1 MKKIINNLFIAGFVF
16 YVLVVVGEILFKYST
31 PLQLFGNREYFRSV
45 NLIPFNDIIN
55 GNFNKLDII
64 GNVILFIPLGIY
76 LNIINP
82 TSKISNNIC
91 IIIGTSLAFECI
103 QYILGLGATD
113 TTDIITNSV
122 GGLIGIGIY
131 TVIEKLFKNKVKV
144 KNFVTICSTVVMVF
158 VGILLTGIVMYN

>member
-1 MKKIINNLFIAGFVF
+1 MKKTINNLFIAGFIF
-16 YVLVVVGEILFKYST
+16 YVLVVVWQILFKYST

-82 TSKISNNIC
+82 TSKISNNIY
-91 IIIGTSLAFECI
+91 IIIGTSLGFECI

-113 TTDIITNSV
+113 TTDIITNTV

-158 VGILLTGIVMYN
+158 VGILITGIVMYN

>member
-1 MKKIINNLFIAGFVF
+1 MKKIINNLFIAGFIF
-16 YVLVVVGEILFKYST
+16 YVLFVVWQILFKYST

-45 NLIPFNDIIN
+45 NIIPFNDIIN
-55 GNFNKLDII
+55 GNFNKLDIV

-82 TSKISNNIC
+82 TSKISNNIY
-91 IIIGTSLAFECI
+91 IIIGTSLGFECI

-131 TVIEKLFKNKVKV
+131 KVIEKLFKNKAKV

-158 VGILLTGIVMYN
+158 VGILITGIVMYN

>member
-1 MKKIINNLFIAGFVF
+1 MKKTINNLFIAGFIF
-16 YVLVVVGEILFKYST
+16 YVLVVVWQILFKYST

-55 GNFNKLDII
+55 GNFNKLDIV

-82 TSKISNNIC
+82 TSKISNNIY

-103 QYILGLGATD
+103 QYILGLGSTD
-113 TTDIITNSV
+113 TTDIITNTV

-158 VGILLTGIVMYN
+158 VGILITGIVMYN

>member
-1 MKKIINNLFIAGFVF
+1 MKKIINNLFIAGFIF
-16 YVLVVVGEILFKYST
+16 YVLFVVWQILFKYST

-45 NLIPFNDIIN
+45 NIIPFNDIIN
-55 GNFNKLDII
+55 GNFNKLDIV

-82 TSKISNNIC
+82 TSKISNNIY
-91 IIIGTSLAFECI
+91 IIIGTSLSFECI

-131 TVIEKLFKNKVKV
+131 KVIEKLFKNKVKV

-158 VGILLTGIVMYN
+158 VGILITGIVMYN

>member
-1 MKKIINNLFIAGFVF
+1 MKKTINNLFIAGFIF
-16 YVLVVVGEILFKYST
+16 YVLVVVWQILFKYST

-91 IIIGTSLAFECI
+91 IIIGTSLVFECI

-113 TTDIITNSV
+113 TTDIITNTV

-158 VGILLTGIVMYN
+158 VGTLLTGIVMYN

>member
-1 MKKIINNLFIAGFVF
+1 MKKTINNLFIAGFIF
-16 YVLVVVGEILFKYST
+16 YVLFVVWQILFKYSS
-31 PLQLFGNREYFRSV
+31 PLHLFGNREYFRSV
-45 NLIPFNDIIN
+45 NIIPFNDIIN
-55 GNFNKLDII
+55 GNFNKLDIV

-82 TSKISNNIC
+82 TSKISNNIY
-91 IIIGTSLAFECI
+91 IIIGTSLTFECI

-113 TTDIITNSV
+113 TTDIITNTV

-131 TVIEKLFKNKVKV
+131 AVIEKLFKNKVKV

-158 VGILLTGIVMYN
+158 VGILITGIVMYN

>member
-1 MKKIINNLFIAGFVF
+1 MKKIINNLFIAGFIF
-16 YVLVVVGEILFKYST
+16 YVLFVVWQILFKYST

-45 NLIPFNDIIN
+45 NIIPFNDIIN
-55 GNFNKLDII
+55 GNFNKLDIV

-82 TSKISNNIC
+82 TSKISNNIY
-91 IIIGTSLAFECI
+91 IIIGTSLGFECI

-131 TVIEKLFKNKVKV
+131 KVIEKLFKNKVKV

-158 VGILLTGIVMYN
+158 VGILITGIVMYN

>member
-1 MKKIINNLFIAGFVF
+1 MKKIINNLFIAGFIF
-16 YVLVVVGEILFKYST
+16 YVLFVVWQILFKYST

-45 NLIPFNDIIN
+45 NIIPFNDIIN
-55 GNFNKLDII
+55 GNFNKLDIV

-82 TSKISNNIC
+82 TSKISNNIY
-91 IIIGTSLAFECI
+91 IIIGTSLGFECI

-131 TVIEKLFKNKVKV
+131 KVIEKLFKNKVKV
-144 KNFVTICSTVVMVF
+144 KNFVTICSTVVMIF
-158 VGILLTGIVMYN
+158 VGILITGIVMYN

>member
-1 MKKIINNLFIAGFVF
+1 MKKTINNLFIAGFIF
-16 YVLVVVGEILFKYST
+16 YVLFVVWQILFKYST

-45 NLIPFNDIIN
+45 NIIPFNDIIN
-55 GNFNKLDII
+55 GNFNKLDIV

-82 TSKISNNIC
+82 TSKISNNIY
-91 IIIGTSLAFECI
+91 IIIGTSLGFECI

-113 TTDIITNSV
+113 TTDIITNTV

-131 TVIEKLFKNKVKV
+131 TVIEKLFKNKAKV

-158 VGILLTGIVMYN
+158 VGILITGIVMYN

>member
-1 MKKIINNLFIAGFVF
+1 MKKIINNLFIAGFIF
-16 YVLVVVGEILFKYST
+16 YVLFVVWQILFKYST

-45 NLIPFNDIIN
+45 NIIPFNDIIN
-55 GNFNKLDII
+55 GNFNKLDIV

-82 TSKISNNIC
+82 TSKISNNIY
-91 IIIGTSLAFECI
+91 IIIGISLGFECI

-158 VGILLTGIVMYN
+158 VGILITGIVMYN

>member
-16 YVLVVVGEILFKYST
+16 YVLVVVWQILFKYSS

-55 GNFNKLDII
+55 GNFNKLDIV
-64 GNVILFIPLGIY
+64 GNIILFIPLGIY

-82 TSKISNNIC
+82 TSKIANNIC
-91 IIIGTSLAFECI
+91 IIIGTSLGFECI

-113 TTDIITNSV
+113 TTDIITNTV

-131 TVIEKLFKNKVKV
+131 TVIEKVFTNKVKV

-158 VGILLTGIVMYN
+158 VGVILTGIVMYN

>member
-1 MKKIINNLFIAGFVF
+1 MKKTINNLFIAGFIF
-16 YVLVVVGEILFKYST
+16 YVLFVVWQILFKYST

-82 TSKISNNIC
+82 TSKISNNIY

-113 TTDIITNSV
+113 ATDIITNTV

-131 TVIEKLFKNKVKV
+131 IVIEKLFKNKVKV

-158 VGILLTGIVMYN
+158 VGILITGIVMYN

>member
-1 MKKIINNLFIAGFVF
+1 MF
-16 YVLVVVGEILFKYST
+16 
-31 PLQLFGNREYFRSV
+31 
-45 NLIPFNDIIN
+45 
-55 GNFNKLDII
+55 
-64 GNVILFIPLGIY
+64 
-76 LNIINP
+76 
-82 TSKISNNIC
+82 NNIY
-91 IIIGTSLAFECI
+91 IIIGTSLGFECI

-113 TTDIITNSV
+113 TTDIITNTV

>member
-1 MKKIINNLFIAGFVF
+1 MKKIINNLFIAGFIF
-16 YVLVVVGEILFKYST
+16 YVLFVVWQILFKYST

-45 NLIPFNDIIN
+45 NIIPFNDIIN
-55 GNFNKLDII
+55 GNFNKLDIV

-82 TSKISNNIC
+82 TSKISNNIY
-91 IIIGTSLAFECI
+91 IIIGTSLGFECI

-131 TVIEKLFKNKVKV
+131 AVIEKLFKNKVKV

-158 VGILLTGIVMYN
+158 VGILITGIVMYN

>member
-1 MKKIINNLFIAGFVF
+1 MKKIINNLFIAGFIF
-16 YVLVVVGEILFKYST
+16 YVLFVVWQILFKYST

-45 NLIPFNDIIN
+45 NIIPFNDIIN
-55 GNFNKLDII
+55 GNFNKLDIV

-82 TSKISNNIC
+82 TSKISNNIY
-91 IIIGTSLAFECI
+91 IIIGTSLGFECI

-113 TTDIITNSV
+113 TTDIITNTV

-158 VGILLTGIVMYN
+158 VGILITGIVMYN

>member
-1 MKKIINNLFIAGFVF
+1 MKKIINNLFIAGFIF
-16 YVLVVVGEILFKYST
+16 YVLFVVWQILFKYST

-45 NLIPFNDIIN
+45 NIIPFNDIIN
-55 GNFNKLDII
+55 GNFNKLDIV

-82 TSKISNNIC
+82 TSKISNNIY
-91 IIIGTSLAFECI
+91 IIIGTSLGFECI

-158 VGILLTGIVMYN
+158 VGILITGIVMYN

>member
-1 MKKIINNLFIAGFVF
+1 MKKTINNLFIAGFIF

-82 TSKISNNIC
+82 TSKISNNIY
-91 IIIGTSLAFECI
+91 IIIGTSLGFEFI

-113 TTDIITNSV
+113 TTDIITNTV

-131 TVIEKLFKNKVKV
+131 AVIEKLFKNKVKV
-144 KNFVTICSTVVMVF
+144 KNFVTICSMVVMVF